1 LADLV
6 RVLAK
11 HPRIIVIADEIYE
24 HINYVGRHESIAQFP
39 ELADRVVV
47 INGVSKAYAMTGWR
61 IGYCAAPLWI
71 AKACTKLQGQY
82 TSGPSS
88 IAQKAAEAAY
98 TGSQDCVGLM
108 RQAFETRRNLIVQLA
123 GEIPGFNVAMPDG
136 AFYIFPEVSSLYGK
150 RYQDRVINNCDD
162 LAMYF
167 LEVGLVATVAG
178 SAFGAPECIR
188 MSYAT
193 SADKISEAMRRI
205 KECVANLE

>member
-1 LADLV
+1 
-6 RVLAK
+6 
-11 HPRIIVIADEIYE
+11 
-24 HINYVGRHESIAQFP
+24 
-39 ELADRVVV
+39 
-47 INGVSKAYAMTGWR
+47 
-61 IGYCAAPLWI
+61 
-71 AKACTKLQGQY
+71 
-82 TSGPSS
+82 
-88 IAQKAAEAAY
+88 
-98 TGSQDCVGLM
+98 
-108 RQAFETRRNLIVQLA
+108 LA